1 MTLSE
6 AKTVLDSLKE
16 LSPNIEDFSW
26 GPTYNFARHRQQNA
40 IMILKKEI
48 TRLTELEKQK

>member
-26 GPTYNFARHRQQNA
+26 GPTYNFAQQRQQNA
-40 IMILKKEI
+40 IMILKREI
-48 TRLTELEKQK
+48 ARLTELEKQK